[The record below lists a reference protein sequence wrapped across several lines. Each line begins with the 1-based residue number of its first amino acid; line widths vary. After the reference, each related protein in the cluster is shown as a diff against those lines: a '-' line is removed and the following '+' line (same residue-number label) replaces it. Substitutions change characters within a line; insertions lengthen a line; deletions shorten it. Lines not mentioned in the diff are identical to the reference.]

1 MTTNPEYWEHIKYV
15 SANEDARRLLDLLAD
30 IDLTNQVTTD
40 YYYLLKHD
48 IKDSTIRKL
57 TDYHLIKTNVSMAV
71 GHTQKYIKEQSIYS
85 LTPYG
90 LNFRNAIRTLA
101 ILKDTVG
108 IIQQLNNGE
117 FSQLKQ
123 HLRTFIYS
131 DNTQDIIQSHSFLFG
146 TGASASTAN
155 FYARLDEKL
164 VSIRTTVHNLRSNL
178 VQIASEQKHNESNRQ
193 FSTYIEDFI
202 TVAKEILT
210 TLVNDEQQILEYINY
225 LEQHLDSDF
234 MTQRTNQIV
243 GDLAFNQE
251 QVTIFTNQMKRFIQI
266 SRTTGSKDT
275 LFKAINQLIIVF
287 SDTRQ
292 RLSDL
297 ENYVSMKNTLLQLA
311 SSFRDL
317 SPEEATNKFMN
328 LTGGNP
334 IHHVTIND
342 NVLVASNVVHITRP
356 ELVTKEQK
364 TRVRLTPQERYIM
377 QLECQLANFKH
388 KESELKAMIQ
398 MKEDN
403 LRSPIQPVDVY
414 QMIKHNLIV
423 QQPYKLL
430 KISVKPAST
439 DFVIKTKINNKIQQL
454 TFPQKEVKLH
464 VSDNVYATLRAVQ
477 AEISK
482 VETLLSSATSDTT
495 NGRTN

>member
-1 MTTNPEYWEHIKYV
+1 MTSNTEYWEHIKYV

-40 YYYLLKHD
+40 YYYLLRHD

-57 TDYHLIKTNVSMAV
+57 TDYQLIKTNVSMAV
-71 GHTQKYIKEQSIYS
+71 GYTQKYIKEQSVYS

-90 LNFRNAIRTLA
+90 LNFRNAIQSLA
-101 ILKDTVG
+101 ILKDTVA
-108 IIQQLNNGE
+108 IISQLNNGE
-117 FSQLKQ
+117 FSQLKH

-164 VSIRTTVHNLRSNL
+164 ISIRTTVHNLRSDL
-178 VQIASEQKHNESNRQ
+178 VRIASQQEHNESNRQ

-210 TLVNDEQQILEYINY
+210 TLVNDEQEILEYIQY

-234 MTQRTNQIV
+234 MAQRTNQIV

-275 LFKAINQLIIVF
+275 LFKTINQLIIVF
-287 SDTRQ
+287 GDTRQ

-297 ENYVSMKNTLLQLA
+297 ENYVSIKNTLLQLA

-317 SPEEATNKFMN
+317 SPEEASHKFMS

-342 NVLVASNVVHITRP
+342 NVTVASNVAHITRP
-356 ELVTKEQK
+356 ELLIKEQT
-364 TRVRLTPQERYIM
+364 TRVRLTPQKRYIM
-377 QLECQLANFKH
+377 QLECQLANLQT
-388 KESELKAMIQ
+388 KEAELQAMVQ
-398 MKEDN
+398 LKEDN
-403 LRSPIQPVDVY
+403 LQSPIQPVDVY
-414 QMIKHNLIV
+414 NMIKHNLIV

-430 KISVKPAST
+430 KIIVEPAST
-439 DFVIKTKINNKIQQL
+439 DFVIKTKINDKIQQL

-464 VSDNVYATLRAVQ
+464 VSDNVYATLRTVQ
-477 AEISK
+477 TEISK
-482 VETLLSSATSDTT
+482 VETLLSTATSNIT
-495 NGRTN
+495 N

>member
-1 MTTNPEYWEHIKYV
+1 MTQQTEYYEHIKYV

-40 YYYLLKHD
+40 YYYLLRHD

-57 TDYHLIKTNVSMAV
+57 TDYQLIKTNVSMAV
-71 GHTQKYIKEQSIYS
+71 GYSQKYIKEQSIYS
-85 LTPYG
+85 LTQYG
-90 LNFRNAIRTLA
+90 LNFRNAIQSLA

-108 IIQQLNNGE
+108 IISQLNNGE
-117 FSQLKQ
+117 FSQLKH
-123 HLRTFIYS
+123 HLRTFIHS

-164 VSIRTTVHNLRSNL
+164 ISIRTTVHNLRSEL
-178 VQIASEQKHNESNRQ
+178 VQIASKQKHNESNRQ

-202 TVAKEILT
+202 TIAKEILT
-210 TLVNDEQQILEYINY
+210 TLINDEQEILEYIQY

-275 LFKAINQLIIVF
+275 LFKVINQLIIVF
-287 SDTRQ
+287 GDTRQ

-317 SPEEATNKFMN
+317 SPEEASHKFMS

-342 NVLVASNVVHITRP
+342 NVTVASNVVHITRP
-356 ELVTKEQK
+356 ELLIKEQT

-377 QLECQLANFKH
+377 QLECQLANLQT
-388 KESELKAMIQ
+388 KEAELQAMVQ
-398 MKEDN
+398 LKEDN
-403 LRSPIQPVDVY
+403 LQSPIQPVDVY
-414 QMIKHNLIV
+414 NLIKRNLIV

-430 KISVKPAST
+430 KINVKPAST
-439 DFVIKTKINNKIQQL
+439 DFIIKTKINDKIQQL

-464 VSDNVYATLRAVQ
+464 VSDNVYATLGTVQ
-477 AEISK
+477 TEISK
-482 VETLLSSATSDTT
+482 VETLLSTATANIT
-495 NGRTN
+495 N

>member
-1 MTTNPEYWEHIKYV
+1 MTSNTEYYDHIKYV

-40 YYYLLKHD
+40 YYYLLRHD

-57 TDYHLIKTNVSMAV
+57 TDYQLIKTNVSIAV
-71 GHTQKYIKEQSIYS
+71 GYTQKYIKEQSVYS

-90 LNFRNAIRTLA
+90 LNFRNAIQSLA

-108 IIQQLNNGE
+108 IISQLNNGE

-164 VSIRTTVHNLRSNL
+164 ISISTTVHNLRSDL
-178 VQIASEQKHNESNRQ
+178 IRIASQQEHNESNRQ

-202 TVAKEILT
+202 AVAKEILT
-210 TLVNDEQQILEYINY
+210 TLVNDEQEILEYIQY

-243 GDLAFNQE
+243 GDLTFNQE

-287 SDTRQ
+287 GNTRQ

-317 SPEEATNKFMN
+317 SPEKASHKFMS

-334 IHHVTIND
+334 IHHITIND
-342 NVLVASNVVHITRP
+342 NVTLASNVVHITRP
-356 ELVTKEQK
+356 ELVVKEQA

-377 QLECQLANFKH
+377 QLECQLANLRN
-388 KESELKAMIQ
+388 KESELQAMIQ
-398 MKEDN
+398 LKEDN
-403 LRSPIQPVDVY
+403 LQSSIQPVDVY
-414 QMIKHNLIV
+414 NLIKRNLIV

-430 KISVKPAST
+430 KIVVEPAST
-439 DFVIKTKINNKIQQL
+439 DFVIKTRINDKIQQL

-464 VSDNVYATLRAVQ
+464 VSDNVYATLRTVQ
-477 AEISK
+477 TEISK
-482 VETLLSSATSDTT
+482 VEALLSTATSNIT
-495 NGRTN
+495 N

>member
-1 MTTNPEYWEHIKYV
+1 MTSNTEYWEHIKYV

-40 YYYLLKHD
+40 YYYLLRHD

-57 TDYHLIKTNVSMAV
+57 TDYQLIKTNVSMAV
-71 GHTQKYIKEQSIYS
+71 GYTQKYIKEQSVYS
-85 LTPYG
+85 LTSYG
-90 LNFRNAIRTLA
+90 LNFRNAIQALA

-108 IIQQLNNGE
+108 IIPQLNNGE
-117 FSQLKQ
+117 FSQLKN

-164 VSIRTTVHNLRSNL
+164 ISIRTTVHNLRSGL

-210 TLVNDEQQILEYINY
+210 TLVHDEQEILDYIQY

-287 SDTRQ
+287 GDTRQ

-317 SPEEATNKFMN
+317 SPEEASHKFMS

-342 NVLVASNVVHITRP
+342 NVTVASNVVHITRP
-356 ELVTKEQK
+356 ELQIKEQ
-364 TRVRLTPQERYIM
+364 TIRVRLTPQERYIM
-377 QLECQLANFKH
+377 QLECQLANLQT
-388 KESELKAMIQ
+388 KEAELQAMVQ
-398 MKEDN
+398 LKEDN
-403 LRSPIQPVDVY
+403 LQSSIQPVDVY
-414 QMIKHNLIV
+414 NMIKRNLIV

-430 KISVKPAST
+430 KIIVEPAST

-464 VSDNVYATLRAVQ
+464 VSDNVYATLRTVQ
-477 AEISK
+477 TEISK
-482 VETLLSSATSDTT
+482 VEALLSTATANIT
-495 NGRTN
+495 N

>member
-1 MTTNPEYWEHIKYV
+1 MTQQTEYYEHIKYV

-40 YYYLLKHD
+40 YYYLLRHD

-57 TDYHLIKTNVSMAV
+57 TDYQLIKTSVSMAI
-71 GHTQKYIKEQSIYS
+71 GYSQKYIKEQSTYS

-90 LNFRNAIRTLA
+90 LNFRNAIQSLA

-108 IIQQLNNGE
+108 IISQLNNGE
-117 FSQLKQ
+117 FSQLKH

-131 DNTQDIIQSHSFLFG
+131 DNPQDIIQSHSFLFG

-164 VSIRTTVHNLRSNL
+164 VSIRTTVHNLRSDL
-178 VQIASEQKHNESNRQ
+178 VKIASEQKHNESNRQ

-202 TVAKEILT
+202 AIAKEILT
-210 TLVNDEQQILEYINY
+210 TLVNDEAQILEYINY
-225 LEQHLDSDF
+225 LEHPLDPDF
-234 MTQRTNQIV
+234 VSTRTNQIV

-251 QVTIFTNQMKRFIQI
+251 QVTLFTNQINRFIHI
-266 SRTTGSKDT
+266 SKTTGSKDT
-275 LFKAINQLIIVF
+275 LFNAINKLIIVF
-287 SDTRQ
+287 GDTRQ

-297 ENYVSMKNTLLQLA
+297 ENYISMKNTLLELA

-317 SPEEATNKFMN
+317 SPEKASHKFMS

-342 NVLVASNVVHITRP
+342 NVILASNVVHITRP
-356 ELVTKEQK
+356 ELVVKEQA
-364 TRVRLTPQERYIM
+364 TRVRLTPQERYVM
-377 QLECQLANFKH
+377 QLECQLANLRN
-388 KESELKAMIQ
+388 KEAELEAMIQ
-398 MKEDN
+398 LKEDN
-403 LRSPIQPVDVY
+403 LRSPLQSVDVY
-414 QMIKHNLIV
+414 NLIKRNLIV

-430 KISVKPAST
+430 KISVEPAST
-439 DFVIKTKINNKIQQL
+439 DFIIKTKVNDKIQQL

-464 VSDNVYATLRAVQ
+464 VSDNVYPTLGAIQ
-477 AEISK
+477 TEISK
-482 VETLLSSATSDTT
+482 VETLLSATLADTT
-495 NGRTN
+495 N

>member
-1 MTTNPEYWEHIKYV
+1 MTTNTEYWEHIKYV

-40 YYYLLKHD
+40 YYYLLRHD

-57 TDYHLIKTNVSMAV
+57 TDFHLIKTNVSMAV
-71 GHTQKYIKEQSIYS
+71 GYTQKYIKEQSVYS

-90 LNFRNAIRTLA
+90 LNFRNAIQSLA

-108 IIQQLNNGE
+108 IISQLNNGE

-123 HLRTFIYS
+123 HLHTFIYS
-131 DNTQDIIQSHSFLFG
+131 NNTQDIIQSHSFLFG

-164 VSIRTTVHNLRSNL
+164 ISIRTTVHNLRSDL
-178 VQIASEQKHNESNRQ
+178 VRIASEQKHNESNRQ

-210 TLVNDEQQILEYINY
+210 TLVNDEQEILEYIQY

-287 SDTRQ
+287 GDTRQ

-317 SPEEATNKFMN
+317 SPEEASHKFMS

-334 IHHVTIND
+334 IHHVTINN
-342 NVLVASNVVHITRP
+342 NVTLASNVVHITRP
-356 ELVTKEQK
+356 ELVVKEQA

-377 QLECQLANFKH
+377 QLECQLANLQT
-388 KESELKAMIQ
+388 KESELQAMIQ
-398 MKEDN
+398 LKEDN
-403 LRSPIQPVDVY
+403 LQSPIQPVDVY
-414 QMIKHNLIV
+414 NMIKRNLIV

-430 KISVKPAST
+430 KIIVEPAST
-439 DFVIKTKINNKIQQL
+439 DFIIKTKINDKIQQL

-464 VSDNVYATLRAVQ
+464 VSDNVYTTLRTVQ
-477 AEISK
+477 TEISK
-482 VETLLSSATSDTT
+482 VETLLSTATANIT
-495 NGRTN
+495 N

>member
-1 MTTNPEYWEHIKYV
+1 MTQQTEYYDHIKYV

-40 YYYLLKHD
+40 YYYLLRHD

-57 TDYHLIKTNVSMAV
+57 TDYQLIKTNVSMAV
-71 GHTQKYIKEQSIYS
+71 GYTQKYIKEQSVYS

-90 LNFRNAIRTLA
+90 LNFRNAIQSLA

-108 IIQQLNNGE
+108 IISQLNNGE

-164 VSIRTTVHNLRSNL
+164 ISIRTTVHNLRSDL
-178 VQIASEQKHNESNRQ
+178 VRIASQQEHNESNRQ

-202 TVAKEILT
+202 AVAKEILT
-210 TLVNDEQQILEYINY
+210 TLVNDEQEILEYIQY

-243 GDLAFNQE
+243 GDLTFNQE

-287 SDTRQ
+287 GDTRQ

-317 SPEEATNKFMN
+317 SPEKASHKFMS

-342 NVLVASNVVHITRP
+342 NVTLASNVVHITRP
-356 ELVTKEQK
+356 ELVVKEQA

-377 QLECQLANFKH
+377 QLECQLANLRN
-388 KESELKAMIQ
+388 KESELQAMIQ
-398 MKEDN
+398 LKEDN
-403 LRSPIQPVDVY
+403 LQSSIQPVDVY
-414 QMIKHNLIV
+414 NLIKRNLIV

-430 KISVKPAST
+430 KIVVEPAST
-439 DFVIKTKINNKIQQL
+439 DFVIKTRINDKIQQL

-464 VSDNVYATLRAVQ
+464 VSDNVYATLRTVQ
-477 AEISK
+477 TEISK
-482 VETLLSSATSDTT
+482 VEALLSTATSNIT
-495 NGRTN
+495 N

>member
-1 MTTNPEYWEHIKYV
+1 MTSNTEYWEHIKYV

-40 YYYLLKHD
+40 YYYILRHD

-57 TDYHLIKTNVSMAV
+57 TDYQLIKTNVSMAV
-71 GHTQKYIKEQSIYS
+71 GYTQKYIKEQSVYS

-90 LNFRNAIRTLA
+90 LNFRNAIKTLA

-108 IIQQLNNGE
+108 IISQLNNGE

-146 TGASASTAN
+146 TGVSASTAN

-164 VSIRTTVHNLRSNL
+164 ISIRTTVHNLRSDL
-178 VQIASEQKHNESNRQ
+178 VRIASQQEHNESNRQ

-210 TLVNDEQQILEYINY
+210 TLVNDEQEILEYIQY

-266 SRTTGSKDT
+266 SKTTGSKDT
-275 LFKAINQLIIVF
+275 LFKTINQLIIVF
-287 SDTRQ
+287 GDTRQ

-317 SPEEATNKFMN
+317 SPEEASHKFMS

-342 NVLVASNVVHITRP
+342 NVTVASNVVHITRP
-356 ELVTKEQK
+356 ELIIKEQT

-377 QLECQLANFKH
+377 QLECQLTNLQT
-388 KESELKAMIQ
+388 KEAELQAMIQ
-398 MKEDN
+398 LKEDN
-403 LRSPIQPVDVY
+403 LQSPIQPIDVY
-414 QMIKHNLIV
+414 NMIKRNLIV

-430 KISVKPAST
+430 KIIVKPAST
-439 DFVIKTKINNKIQQL
+439 DFVIKTKINDKIQQL

-464 VSDNVYATLRAVQ
+464 VSDNVYATLRTVQ
-477 AEISK
+477 TKISK
-482 VETLLSSATSDTT
+482 VEALLSTATSNIT
-495 NGRTN
+495 N